1 MIRVLLADDHAVLR
15 DGLALVLESVSD
27 ITVVALAADGQEAV
41 VLTAVHDP
49 DVVLMDLE
57 MPEVDGIEAT
67 RRLRAVSSRARVLI
81 LTSFSDRESIM
92 EALDAGAIGY
102 LLKDAE
108 PEQVIA
114 GIRAASCGES
124 PLTPSIART
133 VLEERV
139 RSSPAD
145 DLTKRERE
153 VLSLIAAGLSN
164 KRLAT
169 RLGISEKTVKAHLT
183 SVFRRIGVADRT
195 QAAMWALRHGLGE
208 RGQGEH

>member
-1 MIRVLLADDHAVLR
+1 MIRVLVADDHAVLR

-27 ITVVALAADGQEAV
+27 ISVVAFAADGYEAV
-41 VLTAVHDP
+41 ALTASHDP

-67 RRLRAVSSRARVLI
+67 RRICAVSSRARVLI
-81 LTSFSDRESIM
+81 LTSFSDRESIL

-108 PEQVIA
+108 PERVIA
-114 GIRAASCGES
+114 GIRSAACGES

-139 RSSPAD
+139 RSSPTD
-145 DLTKRERE
+145 ELTKRERE
-153 VLSLIAAGLSN
+153 VLCLIAAGLSN
-164 KRLAT
+164 KRLAR

-208 RGQGEH
+208 GG

>member
-1 MIRVLLADDHAVLR
+1 MIRVLIADDHAVLR
-15 DGLALVLESVSD
+15 DGLALVLANVSD
-27 ITVVALAADGQEAV
+27 VSVVALAADGHEAV
-41 VLTAVHDP
+41 ALTAAHDP

-67 RRLRAVSSRARVLI
+67 RRIRAASSHTRVLI
-81 LTSFSDRESIM
+81 LTSFSDRERIL

-114 GIRAASCGES
+114 GIRSAACGES
-124 PLTPSIART
+124 PLTPSVART
-133 VLEERV
+133 VLEERAGP
-139 RSSPAD
+139 SPAD
-145 DLTKRERE
+145 ELTKRERE
-153 VLSLIAAGLSN
+153 VLCLIASGLSN

-208 RGQGEH
+208 RKQRET